1 MAWFICTCIKNRVI
15 LLEFV
20 ELHLYLSYVMFGRVS
35 RSSISLELQEM
46 VIKVQVVSSVSFVI
60 MWVTTKLDNPKQEL
74 DLFIISMITDPIGPV
89 AN

>member
-1 MAWFICTCIKNRVI
+1 MARLICTCMKNRII

-20 ELHLYLSYVMFGRVS
+20 ELHLYLSCVMFGRVS

-60 MWVTTKLDNPKQEL
+60 M
-74 DLFIISMITDPIGPV
+74 
-89 AN
+89 

>member
-1 MAWFICTCIKNRVI
+1 
-15 LLEFV
+15 
-20 ELHLYLSYVMFGRVS
+20 MFGRVS

-46 VIKVQVVSSVSFVI
+46 VIKVQVVSSASFVI

-89 AN
+89 ANWL

>member
-1 MAWFICTCIKNRVI
+1 MARLICTCMKNRII

-60 MWVTTKLDNPKQEL
+60 MWVTMKLDNPKQEL

-89 AN
+89 TN